1 MIFFLYDYMSG
12 LKKFK
17 EQLPT
22 KEKFYSP
29 LTGKKL
35 AIKSIRIFKVWDR
48 FEMKAM
54 KDYQDLHLKCDM
66 FNSK

>member
-1 MIFFLYDYMSG
+1 MSHGFDLDLDLGKQKRFFLIMIIFLYDYMSG

-35 AIKSIRIFKVWDR
+35 AIKSISIF
-48 FEMKAM
+48 
-54 KDYQDLHLKCDM
+54 
-66 FNSK
+66 